1 MLKDAGFFEGKCLKF
16 ASVVFLGVALRGAA
30 LLCQVAAA
38 APGPKPVQTLALTPA
53 TAKLGLTVYALGLFP
68 VAGAY
73 ASFSGTLDIDP
84 ANPDFC
90 RVTVTVDQAS
100 LNMGDPTRTRKAL
113 APDMLDAAHYP
124 TMRYSGT
131 CDGSTMG
138 GTLTLHGI
146 ARPLSLT
153 LRRSGTTVAGEGRLI
168 RHDYAIDGMP
178 HLLGQVIKIRFSTT
192 LPMP

>member
-16 ASVVFLGVALRGAA
+16 ASLAFLGAT
-30 LLCQVAAA
+30 LLCQATAAAA
-38 APGPKPVQTLALTPA
+38 APGPPAVQTLALTPA
-53 TAKLGLTVYALGLFP
+53 TAKLGLTVYALGFFP
-68 VAGAY
+68 LPGAY
-73 ASFSGTLDIDP
+73 ASFSGTLDIDR

-100 LNMGDPTRTRKAL
+100 LDMSDPTRTRKAL
-113 APDMLDAAHYP
+113 APDMLDAAHFP

-131 CDGSTMG
+131 CQASTID

-146 ARPLSLT
+146 TRPLSLT
-153 LRRSGTTVAGEGRLI
+153 LHRSGTAVAGEGRLI

-178 HLLGQVIKIRFSTT
+178 HLLGQMIKIRFSTT